1 MVKKIIIKVFI
12 CFGVGSLCLFS
23 YLERQNELTHL
34 KLYAPKILK
43 GIKALEEENTRLAY
57 EIDQFESPENMM
69 ALARDIRFCH
79 LRHPLRK
86 EVVMMQEGIALQY
99 PLLEDQDKFAFTT
112 QYTLAVGAK

>member
-1 MVKKIIIKVFI
+1 MIKKMIIKLFV
-12 CFGVGSLCLFS
+12 CFCVGSLCLFS

-86 EVVMMQEGIALQY
+86 EVVMMHEGIALQY
-99 PLLEDQDKFAFTT
+99 PLLEDQNKFAFTT